1 MELNILPFSS
11 LTNRQ
16 LYEILRLRSAVF
28 IVEQQGCYQDLD
40 GIDCE
45 ALHIFFQ
52 EPDGAVTGCIR
63 IFPREGEPNTV
74 QLGRLVVSRRMQGLG
89 RVLMEAAEKAALNTY
104 GADHVFLTGRR
115 SARGFYE
122 KCGYQA
128 QVPQGYREA
137 DAPYFLFRK
146 NITV

>member
-1 MELNILPFSS
+1 MNLNILPFSDLS
-11 LTNRQ
+11 KNQ

-40 GIDCE
+40 GVDYE
-45 ALHIFFQ
+45 ALHIFTQ
-52 EPDGAVTGCIR
+52 EPDGAVSGCIR
-63 IFPREGEPNTV
+63 IFPKEDEPGTV
-74 QLGRLVVSRRMQGLG
+74 QLGRLVVRDRMQGQG
-89 RVLMEAAEKAALNTY
+89 KALMEAAEKAALERY
-104 GADHVFLTGRR
+104 SGKRLFLTGRR

-128 QVPQGYREA
+128 HVPEGYSEA

-146 NITV
+146 EL